1 MGIRGTAN
9 ISNALAYTF
18 LFTEESFT
26 LKLGLHLSAN
36 NMRKQTN
43 CGQKGTALF
52 LSGGGARAAYQVGVL
67 KALTHSLPRTAPLP
81 FRIITG
87 TSAGAINSVAL
98 GCWASCAHL
107 ASRKLDAVWGQFHTS
122 DVYRSDFA
130 HVFGHIL
137 RNVLT
142 SFRSG
147 HANHAP
153 GSLLNNAPLRR
164 LLAEVLPMERIDR
177 NIHRG
182 IIDAL
187 AVTASNYSSGD
198 SITFFQS
205 QSAEPWQRVRRQG
218 QKARIHMEHLMAS
231 SAIPVIFPSVKI
243 RQQYYG
249 DGSIHQMS
257 PLSSAIH
264 LGAERIFV
272 IGVEEPKDEHR
283 KYAPHY
289 PGISHIAGHLLDSVF
304 ADTLQAD
311 LERVDRINRTLSLLK
326 DREDHKE
333 LKHIDTFVINPSHN
347 FNALSSEYYDDLPLA
362 IRLLLR
368 GIGVKRYSESSLP
381 SYLLFEKRYT
391 QQLIDLGY
399 QDGLNKLPELRHF
412 LCLD

>member
-1 MGIRGTAN
+1 
-9 ISNALAYTF
+9 
-18 LFTEESFT
+18 
-26 LKLGLHLSAN
+26 
-36 NMRKQTN
+36 MRKQTN
-43 CGQKGTALF
+43 CGRKGTALL
-52 LSGGGARAAYQVGVL
+52 LSGGGARAAYQAGVI
-67 KALTHSLPRTAPLP
+67 KALTHSMPRTAPLP

-98 GCWASCAHL
+98 ACWASCAHL

-122 DVYRSDFA
+122 HVYRSDFA
-130 HVFGHIL
+130 HVYGHIL
-137 RNVLT
+137 RNVLS

-153 GSLLNNAPLRR
+153 GSLFNNSPLRK

-182 IIDAL
+182 VIDAL
-187 AVTASNYSSGD
+187 GVTASNYSTGD

-205 QSAEPWQRVRRQG
+205 SDAQPWKRAKRRG
-218 QKARIHMEHLMAS
+218 VKARIHLEHLMAS
-231 SAIPVIFPSVKI
+231 SAIPVVFPSVKI
-243 RQQYYG
+243 RHQYYG

-272 IGVEEPKDEHR
+272 IGVEQPKDENR

-304 ADTLQAD
+304 ADTIQAD
-311 LERVDRINRTLSLLK
+311 LERVERINRTVGLINAK
-326 DREDHKE
+326 DRHQE

-347 FNALSSEYYDDLPLA
+347 FNAISSEYYDDMPLA
-362 IRLLLR
+362 IRTLLR

-391 QQLIDLGY
+391 QHLIELGY
-399 QDGLNKLPELRHF
+399 QDGLANLKELRHF

>member
-1 MGIRGTAN
+1 
-9 ISNALAYTF
+9 
-18 LFTEESFT
+18 
-26 LKLGLHLSAN
+26 
-36 NMRKQTN
+36 MRKQTN
-43 CGQKGTALF
+43 CGRKGTALL
-52 LSGGGARAAYQVGVL
+52 LSGGGARAAYQAGVI
-67 KALTHSLPRTAPLP
+67 KALAHSLPRTAPLP

-98 GCWASCAHL
+98 ACWSSCAHL
-107 ASRKLDAVWGQFHTS
+107 AARKLDAVWGQFHTS
-122 DVYRSDFA
+122 HVYRSDFA
-130 HVFGHIL
+130 HVYGHII
-137 RNVLT
+137 RNVLS

-153 GSLLNNAPLRR
+153 GSLFNNSPLRK
-164 LLAEVLPMERIDR
+164 LLADVLPMERIDR

-182 IIDAL
+182 VIDAL
-187 AVTASNYSSGD
+187 GVTASNYSTGD

-205 QSAEPWQRVRRQG
+205 GDAKPWKRAKRKG
-218 QKARIHMEHLMAS
+218 IKTRIHLEHLMAS
-231 SAIPVIFPSVKI
+231 SAIPVVFPSVKI
-243 RQQYYG
+243 RHQYYG

-272 IGVEEPKDEHR
+272 IGVEQPKDETR

-304 ADTLQAD
+304 ADTIQAD
-311 LERVDRINRTLSLLK
+311 LERVERINRTVGLINAK
-326 DREDHKE
+326 DRHQE

-347 FNALSSEYYDDLPLA
+347 FNAISSEYFDDMPLA
-362 IRLLLR
+362 IRTLLR
-368 GIGVKRYSESSLP
+368 CIGVKRYSESSLP

-391 QQLIDLGY
+391 QHLIELGY
-399 QDGLNKLPELRHF
+399 QDGLANLKELRHF

>member
-1 MGIRGTAN
+1 
-9 ISNALAYTF
+9 
-18 LFTEESFT
+18 
-26 LKLGLHLSAN
+26 
-36 NMRKQTN
+36 MRKQTN
-43 CGQKGTALF
+43 CGRKGTALL
-52 LSGGGARAAYQVGVL
+52 LSGGGARAAYQAGVI
-67 KALTHSLPRTAPLP
+67 KALTHSMPRTAPLP

-98 GCWASCAHL
+98 ACWASCAHL

-122 DVYRSDFA
+122 HVYRSDFA
-130 HVFGHIL
+130 HVYGHIL
-137 RNVLT
+137 RNVLS

-153 GSLLNNAPLRR
+153 GSLFNNSPLRK

-182 IIDAL
+182 VIDAL
-187 AVTASNYSSGD
+187 GVTASNYSTGD

-205 QSAEPWQRVRRQG
+205 SDAQPWKRAKRRG
-218 QKARIHMEHLMAS
+218 IKTRIHLEHLMAS
-231 SAIPVIFPSVKI
+231 SAIPVVFPSVKI
-243 RQQYYG
+243 RHQYYG

-272 IGVEEPKDEHR
+272 IGVEQPKDENR

-304 ADTLQAD
+304 ADTIQAD
-311 LERVDRINRTLSLLK
+311 LERVERINRTVGLINAK
-326 DREDHKE
+326 DRHQE

-347 FNALSSEYYDDLPLA
+347 FNAISSEYYDDMPLA
-362 IRLLLR
+362 IRTLLR

-391 QQLIDLGY
+391 QHLIELGY
-399 QDGLNKLPELRHF
+399 QDGLANLKELRHF

>member
-1 MGIRGTAN
+1 
-9 ISNALAYTF
+9 
-18 LFTEESFT
+18 
-26 LKLGLHLSAN
+26 
-36 NMRKQTN
+36 MRKQTN
-43 CGQKGTALF
+43 CGRKGTALL
-52 LSGGGARAAYQVGVL
+52 LSGGGARAAYQAGVI
-67 KALTHSLPRTAPLP
+67 KALTHSMPRTAPLP

-98 GCWASCAHL
+98 ACWASCAHL

-122 DVYRSDFA
+122 HVYRSDFA
-130 HVFGHIL
+130 HVYGHIL
-137 RNVLT
+137 RNVLS

-153 GSLLNNAPLRR
+153 GSLFNNSPLRK

-182 IIDAL
+182 VIDAL
-187 AVTASNYSSGD
+187 GVTASNYSTGD

-205 QSAEPWQRVRRQG
+205 SDAQPWKRAKRRG
-218 QKARIHMEHLMAS
+218 VKTRIHLEHLMAS
-231 SAIPVIFPSVKI
+231 SAIPVVFPSVKI
-243 RQQYYG
+243 RHQYYG

-272 IGVEEPKDEHR
+272 IGVEQPKDENR

-304 ADTLQAD
+304 ADTIQAD
-311 LERVDRINRTLSLLK
+311 LERVERINRTVGLINAK
-326 DREDHKE
+326 DRHQE

-347 FNALSSEYYDDLPLA
+347 FNAISSEYYDDMPLA
-362 IRLLLR
+362 IRTLLR

-391 QQLIDLGY
+391 QHLIELGY
-399 QDGLNKLPELRHF
+399 QDGLANLKELRHF

>member
-1 MGIRGTAN
+1 
-9 ISNALAYTF
+9 
-18 LFTEESFT
+18 
-26 LKLGLHLSAN
+26 
-36 NMRKQTN
+36 MRKQTN
-43 CGQKGTALF
+43 CGRAGTALL

-67 KALTHSLPRTAPLP
+67 KALTQSLPRTAPLP
-81 FRIITG
+81 FKVITG

-107 ASRKLDAVWGQFHTS
+107 ASRKLEQVWGQFHTS

-130 HVFGHIL
+130 HVFGHLIKNIL
-137 RNVLT
+137 S

-153 GSLLNNAPLRR
+153 ASLFNNAPLRQ

-182 IIDAL
+182 VLDAL
-187 AVTASNYSSGD
+187 AVTASNYSTGD
-198 SITFFQS
+198 SVTFYQS
-205 QSAEPWQRVRRQG
+205 NEAKPWRRAKRQG
-218 QKARIHMEHLMAS
+218 VKARIHLEHLMAS
-231 SAIPVIFPSVKI
+231 SAIPVVFPSVKI
-243 RQQYYG
+243 RHQYYG

-272 IGVEEPKDEHR
+272 IGVEQPKEEHR

-304 ADTLQAD
+304 ADTLHGD
-311 LERVDRINRTLSLLK
+311 LERLERINRTVGLLSAK
-326 DREDHKE
+326 DKHRE
-333 LKHIDTFVINPSHN
+333 LKHIDTMVINPSHN
-347 FNALSSEYYDDLPLA
+347 FNAISSEYYDDMPLA
-362 IRLLLR
+362 IRTLLR

-381 SYLLFEKRYT
+381 SYLLFERRYT
-391 QQLIDLGY
+391 QHLMELGY
-399 QDGLNKLPELRHF
+399 QDGLAKLEQLRAF

>member
-1 MGIRGTAN
+1 
-9 ISNALAYTF
+9 
-18 LFTEESFT
+18 
-26 LKLGLHLSAN
+26 
-36 NMRKQTN
+36 MRKQTN
-43 CGQKGTALF
+43 CGRKGTALL

-67 KALTHSLPRTAPLP
+67 KALTHSMPRTAPLP

-98 GCWASCAHL
+98 ACWASCAHL
-107 ASRKLDAVWGQFHTS
+107 ALRKLDTVWGQFHTS
-122 DVYRSDFA
+122 HVYRSDFA
-130 HVFGHIL
+130 HVFGHII
-137 RNVLT
+137 RNVLS

-153 GSLLNNAPLRR
+153 ASLFNNSPLRR

-182 IIDAL
+182 VIDAL
-187 AVTASNYSSGD
+187 GITASNYSTGD

-205 QSAEPWQRVRRQG
+205 KDATPWQRSKRQG
-218 QKARIHMEHLMAS
+218 VKARIHLEHLMAS
-231 SAIPVIFPSVKI
+231 SAIPVVFPSVRI
-243 RQQYYG
+243 RHQYYG

-272 IGVEEPKDEHR
+272 IGVEQPKEEHR

-289 PGISHIAGHLLDSVF
+289 PGMSAIAGHLLDSVF
-304 ADTLQAD
+304 ADTIHAD
-311 LERVDRINRTLSLLK
+311 LERVERINRTVGLLSAK
-326 DREDHKE
+326 HKHQE
-333 LKHIDTFVINPSHN
+333 LKHIDTFCINPSHN
-347 FNALSSEYYDDLPLA
+347 FNEISSLYYDDMPLA
-362 IRLLLR
+362 IRMLLR

-391 QQLIDLGY
+391 EHLIELGY
-399 QDGLNKLPELRHF
+399 QDGVKNLKELRHF